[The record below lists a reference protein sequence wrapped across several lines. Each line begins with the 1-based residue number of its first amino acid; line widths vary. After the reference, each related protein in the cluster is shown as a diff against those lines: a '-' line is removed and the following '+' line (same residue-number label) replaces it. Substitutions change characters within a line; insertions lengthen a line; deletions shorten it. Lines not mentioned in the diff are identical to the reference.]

1 MESSQ
6 NKPIQQMLT
15 KAKLLQQFRLLGIQ
29 DGSVIEVHSSLKS
42 LGYVA
47 GGARTVVDALM
58 DAVGYDGTIVMP
70 AQGHDNSEPAYWMN
84 PPIEAYLFSEVR
96 ENVPAFDGKI
106 SDMPY
111 MGAIAANL
119 RMRQGV
125 LISDHPV
132 GAFMAWG
139 KYAKWITQSQPLSYT
154 FAQDSPIGRMVEL
167 KAEVLLIGVGY
178 DNCTGMHLAETHGNV
193 RPILLQG
200 SSVSVEGKD
209 VWRKYLDYDYESDDF
224 KPIGIRMEEM
234 NLVEKRNIGD
244 ATVRLFSLSQ
254 AIKVA
259 EEVLQKEN
267 V

>member
-1 MESSQ
+1 MELSQ
-6 NKPIQQMLT
+6 NKPLQQMLT

-29 DGSVIEVHSSLKS
+29 EGSVIEVHSSLKS
-42 LGYVA
+42 LGHVA

-58 DAVGYDGTIVMP
+58 DAVGYDGTIIMP

-84 PPIEAYLFSEVR
+84 PPIEAHLFSEVR
-96 ENVPAFDGKI
+96 ENVPPFDGKI

-119 RMRQGV
+119 RLRPGV
-125 LISDHPV
+125 FISDHPV

-139 KYAKWITQSQPLSYT
+139 KYAKWITQSNPLSYT
-154 FAQDSPIGRMVEL
+154 FSQESPIGRMVEL

-178 DNCTGMHLAETHGNV
+178 DNCTGIHLAETRGNV
-193 RPILLQG
+193 RSILLQG
-200 SSVSVEGKD
+200 SSINIEGKA

-234 NLVEKRNIGD
+234 NLVEKRNIGE
-244 ATVRLFSLSQ
+244 ATVRLFSLHQ

-259 EEVLQKEN
+259 EEMFQKEQ